1 MLQVRRVLKDAVAAM
16 KKKGGGC
23 HMGILFQRLGIAIA
37 GTAFGAPV
45 ALVVG
50 IPVAVVSYGLAKKK

>member
-1 MLQVRRVLKDAVAAM
+1 
-16 KKKGGGC
+16 
-23 HMGILFQRLGIAIA
+23 MGILFQRLGVAIA

-50 IPVAVVSYGLAKKK
+50 IPVAVALVSYSLGKKG